1 MQTLFGEVEDKK
13 EKTLKIVS
21 KVNKALSKNQ
31 QTFNNLTK
39 RIEKLETDITTQN
52 IKLLKMLTFHGK
64 EIYPIQKDVA
74 EARIQLAIVLDKATE
89 CNKFSKKQIEYI
101 QGAIIGLLNDA
112 FGEIEPTP
120 EQKSV
125 FDKWSEVCYDEELDE
140 QKSEFKNMFSDMM
153 SDMYGINVDMND
165 FEDNPDEFARFQA
178 KIQEQFEN
186 QQGHL
191 QKGRKKTKKQLAKE
205 ETLKAEVEIKNKN
218 IRSIYI
224 ALAKVLHPD
233 TEPDIAQKAVKEE
246 LMKKVT
252 VAYDQKDLPTLLK
265 LELEWVHKT
274 TEHLEQ
280 LTDDKL
286 KIYISALKQQA
297 AELEREKVN
306 VYHNPLY
313 AKIIAFAHLPEM
325 YAINQMEK
333 QKKEFKNMLFNIN
346 HFTTEFKM
354 PNTKKQII
362 EFAQQF
368 CNEVAEDDF
377 DFLSEMLSK
386 QRFR

>member
-13 EKTLKIVS
+13 EKTLKIVL

-39 RIEKLETDITTQN
+39 RIEKLETDIITEN
-52 IKLLKMLTFHGK
+52 SKLLKMLTLYGK
-64 EIYPIQKDVA
+64 EIYPIHKNVA

-89 CNKFSKKQIEYI
+89 GIKFSKKQIEFI
-101 QGAIIGLLNDA
+101 QGAIIGILNDA

-120 EQKSV
+120 EQKSL
-125 FDKWSEVCYDEELDE
+125 FDKWSEVSYDEELDE
-140 QKSEFKNMFSDMM
+140 QKSEFNNIFSDLM

-165 FEDNPDEFARFQA
+165 FEDNPEEFARFQA
-178 KIQEQFEN
+178 KNQEQFEAQQSHN
-186 QQGHL
+186 QQ
-191 QKGRKKTKKQLAKE
+191 GRKKTKKQLAKE

-233 TEPDIAQKAVKEE
+233 TEQDITQKTVKEE

-252 VAYDQKDLPTLLK
+252 VAYDQKDLTTLLK
-265 LELEWVHKT
+265 LEMEWVHKT

-297 AELEREKVN
+297 AELEREKIN
-306 VYHNPLY
+306 IYHNPLY
-313 AKIIAFAHLPEM
+313 VKIHAFAHLPEM

-333 QKKEFKNMLFNIN
+333 QKKEFKNILINII
-346 HFTTEFKM
+346 HFTTEFQK
-354 PNTKKQII
+354 PNAKKQII

-368 CNEVAEDDF
+368 CNEVAKDDF
-377 DFLSEMLSK
+377 DFLSEMLATQK
-386 QRFR
+386 FR